1 MKETKVLLNDEL
13 VDFEACVIQMDDD
26 LREEIHED
34 MAPCGEQ
41 EFLDEY
47 VRRHAKKFGEEFA
60 I

>member
-1 MKETKVLLNDEL
+1 MEEIKVLLNDEL

-47 VRRHAKKFGEEFA
+47 VRRHVEKFGEEFA

>member
-1 MKETKVLLNDEL
+1 MKETKVLLNGEL
-13 VDFEACVIQMDDD
+13 VDFEECVMRMDDD

-47 VRRHAKKFGEEFA
+47 IRRHAEKFGEEFT

>member
-1 MKETKVLLNDEL
+1 MKETKVLLNGEL

-47 VRRHAKKFGEEFA
+47 VRRHAKKFGEEFT

>member
-1 MKETKVLLNDEL
+1 MKKVMLNNEM
-13 VDFEACVIQMDDD
+13 VDFGAAVMLMDDD

>member
-1 MKETKVLLNDEL
+1 MKETKVLLNNEL
-13 VDFEACVIQMDDD
+13 VDFEACVMLMDDD

-47 VRRHAKKFGEEFA
+47 VRRHSEKFGEEFT

>member
-1 MKETKVLLNDEL
+1 MKETKVLLNNEL
-13 VDFEACVIQMDDD
+13 VDFEAAVMLMDDD

-47 VRRHAKKFGEEFA
+47 IRRHAKKFGEEFA

>member
-1 MKETKVLLNDEL
+1 MKETKVLLNGEL
-13 VDFEACVIQMDDD
+13 VSYEECVMLMDDD
-26 LREEIHED
+26 LREEIHKD

-47 VRRHAKKFGEEFA
+47 VRRHTKKFGEEFA

>member
-1 MKETKVLLNDEL
+1 MKETKVLLNGEP
-13 VDFEACVIQMDDD
+13 VDFEECAMRMDDD

-41 EFLDEY
+41 AFLDEY
-47 VRRHAKKFGEEFA
+47 IRRHTEKFGEEFT

>member
-1 MKETKVLLNDEL
+1 MKETKVMLNDEL
-13 VDFEACVIQMDDD
+13 VDFEACVIQMNDD